1 MSPISVPE
9 TISPAW
15 IEAISQADAAW
26 IEAYAQVDG
35 EVAAEEKECEG
46 IYSWR

>member
-1 MSPISVPE
+1 MSPISIPE

-26 IEAYAQVDG
+26 IEADAQADG
-35 EVAAEEKECEG
+35 EVAAEEAKDEG
-46 IYSWR
+46 ICSWR